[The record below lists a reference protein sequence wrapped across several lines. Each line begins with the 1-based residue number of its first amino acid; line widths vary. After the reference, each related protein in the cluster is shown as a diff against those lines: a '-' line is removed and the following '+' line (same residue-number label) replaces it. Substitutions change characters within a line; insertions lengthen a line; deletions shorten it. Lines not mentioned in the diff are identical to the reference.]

1 MYMEKHTSK
10 VQMPLATWS
19 SLSQPH
25 SSRRKANSSTN
36 DKRRRLLDMDGEVY
50 DDEEGN
56 SEEMGDREGSE
67 LLQELDQSV
76 VTAQQQT
83 VAAASLPSSS
93 APAHSLTASHSTPQI
108 TAVRNLS

>member
-1 MYMEKHTSK
+1 MEKHTSK

-25 SSRRKANSSTN
+25 SSRRKANPPAN
-36 DKRRRLLDMDGEVY
+36 DKRRRLLDADGEVY

-56 SEEMGDREGSE
+56 AEEMEDREGSE
-67 LLQELDQSV
+67 F
-76 VTAQQQT
+76 QQQT

-93 APAHSLTASHSTPQI
+93 EPANSLTASHSTPQI
-108 TAVRNLS
+108 TAVRHSIKLHLKAITK